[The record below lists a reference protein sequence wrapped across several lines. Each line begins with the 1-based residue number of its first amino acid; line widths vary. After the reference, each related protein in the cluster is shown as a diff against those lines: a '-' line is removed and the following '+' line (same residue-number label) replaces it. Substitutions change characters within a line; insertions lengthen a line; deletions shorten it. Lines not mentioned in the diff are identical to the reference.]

1 MDFLFN
7 PDHYGEERDAL
18 FQSSDSLGNSPLS
31 QRLLVLVGDEPWSQE
46 VVAHALHRAMRTGT
60 EVHFLSILTTQL
72 VWGMSDVMA
81 ASALDVSV
89 FTAQGQYELAWA
101 ATAAEE
107 ADVPY
112 TTSLRWGNIPA
123 TLRYTVKTARCALI
137 VMGPYI
143 RIGCEPLSGRY
154 LARRVAVNVGQPVLV
169 VPQSLAATGK
179 NMTWQRALVVID
191 GATAADDVMEH
202 AFMVTAQE
210 ERASLCLLQVT
221 PPRGQAAARAR
232 AACTLAAA
240 QAAAAGVAYNVQ
252 HATGDIAAAIL
263 KTAAAQQCDVVML
276 GISARNVWSR
286 FWHGCPTTTLLEHTT
301 LPVLL
306 IPSA

>member
-1 MDFLFN
+1 MDFLFD

-31 QRLLVLVGDEPWSQE
+31 QRLLVLVGDEPWSQD
-46 VVAHALHRAMRTGT
+46 VVAHALHRAMRTAA

-72 VWGMSDVMA
+72 IWGMSDVMA
-81 ASALDVSV
+81 ASVLDVSV

-101 ATAAEE
+101 AAAAEE

-123 TLRYTVKTARCALI
+123 TIRYTVKTARCALI

-169 VPQSLAATGK
+169 VPQSLTVTGE
-179 NMTWQRALVVID
+179 NVAWQRVLVVVD
-191 GATAADDVMEH
+191 GATAIDDVMEH
-202 AFMVTAQE
+202 VFMVAAQE
-210 ERASLCLLQVT
+210 ERVTLCFLQVT

-232 AACTLAAA
+232 TACTFAAA
-240 QAAAAGVAYNVQ
+240 QAAAAGVAYDVH
-252 HATGDIAAAIL
+252 HATGDMAAAIL

-276 GISARNVWSR
+276 GIPARNVWSR
-286 FWHGCPTTTLLEHTT
+286 FWCGCPTTTLLDRTT